1 MKKFYESP
9 IVEITVFDVEDV
21 ITTSAGGTGTV
32 DTLEWTKSDVE
43 ANTATY
49 AGQLGVNKVGHYG
62 SYNW

>member
-21 ITTSAGGTGTV
+21 ITTSVATI
-32 DTLEWTKSDVE
+32 
-43 ANTATY
+43 NTATEWDANTVKNNVAEY
-49 AGQLGVNKVGHYG
+49 AAKVGTDAVGHYG